1 MKNNKFQ
8 LELPVYEPIGF
19 FFFYRKFGTTDVI
32 INERTLIHK
41 FHTN

>member
-8 LELPVYEPIGF
+8 LDLPVYEPIG